1 MTVSRRLVEFK
12 IPPACRRVVCIV
24 LMCVAT
30 TALLAACD
38 DEPIPTATTQ
48 PANTLTPVATST
60 PTSSAT
66 LTPTPTAMAIAT
78 PTPEPAAT
86 PTPEPA
92 ATPTQEPAATPTQEP
107 AATPTPEPAAT
118 PTPEPAATPEP
129 LTSPQIFDKVSPSI
143 AFIETVT
150 GTGSGV
156 LIDGGY
162 VVTNAHVVWPFD
174 TVRVVFPDGSEF
186 HGVPVKGWDL
196 LADLAVL
203 GPIDTPIDTLAL
215 VDGESLPIGTDTFLI
230 GYPGEV
236 EEFPQPTIARGLL
249 SRIREWESIGTTYLQ
264 TDAPVIGGQSGGAVV
279 SNMGEVIGISGLA
292 FTEGNFGVAA
302 SSADILPK
310 VRQIIT
316 GEDPSGL
323 GDRRVPLEGGDLSH
337 EVVLPS
343 FWAQRAYVVNEP
355 SGTVIDFEFAG
366 DNDGALT
373 AYDSFGTELLN
384 LDDGSTG
391 AEVGSF
397 VTEYD
402 GPRFLIAR
410 QLSETPDDFTL
421 TGNRRLIPLHDPDD
435 GRQIQVG
442 QSIRGNIDFPGDIDY
457 LFVHLKEG
465 ETIEILARSALVDT
479 FLTIDYLGAVDE
491 QIIIDDDSGGGLFGL
506 DSMIV
511 YRAPHLGSYFVVVE
525 TVIDHAPGGYVITI
539 DAAGPDAATTSMT
552 RASLFGEPDATSTI
566 GPPSDFRLAELR
578 SAFTGLPASFEEV
591 EPAELELSIEA
602 LGLEYYFSD
611 LAVFLNAD
619 PFEGIMAASGHI
631 GEPERK
637 ALDQEMS
644 SDAILDDLVQG
655 FLSTGSAGQEGYEL
669 HESGLLDSSTVGAN
683 SFGGYLE
690 FTTEGTPLRVEL
702 IMFRRGNL
710 VAVVYFLSLPGTQ
723 PSVSVQEA
731 ARMLDAKMSDIILER

>member
-92 ATPTQEPAATPTQEP
+92 ATPTPEPAATPTQEP